1 MDTLLECAQKGI
13 DVRLAGYFSLERVER
28 AARSGRNPQTGEAME
43 IPAREVVKLTAG
55 KTLKD
60 AVQGNK

>member
-1 MDTLLECAQKGI
+1 
-13 DVRLAGYFSLERVER
+13 
-28 AARSGRNPQTGEAME
+28 RSGRNPQTGEAME